1 MQTQSRIV
9 SPQRVF
15 KVVFL
20 GNSGVGKTC
29 FIQHYCTGRF
39 HSDMSTTVGIDFQM
53 KTLTL
58 GSTTI
63 TLQLWDTAGQERF
76 RSITEQYY
84 RKADGILAMYDLT
97 HSASFTAV
105 RGWMDSVRTVPV

>member
-1 MQTQSRIV
+1 MLFS
-9 SPQRVF
+9 
-15 KVVFL
+15 
-20 GNSGVGKTC
+20 
-29 FIQHYCTGRF
+29 
-39 HSDMSTTVGIDFQM
+39 GIDFKM

-63 TLQLWDTAGQERF
+63 TLQLWDTAGQERSDMFTEAHDLIEAAESLANFFSRF

-84 RKADGILAMYDLT
+84 RKADGILAMYDIT

-105 RGWMDSVRTVPV
+105 RGWMDSVRVSRQHYYGLM